1 MGVKQRD
8 TPARAGRRSRMEG
21 PLRPGSEPSGG
32 RSDGRPDGLSGGLA
46 EAPLSA
52 PLPPPPRRSRNP
64 GCWACLLLAGLST
77 WLRLSPANWDEPLAL
92 RLARTLA
99 DHPVRTGLA
108 LALAWYGLTGRPGG
122 CRAGRPPFQGL

>member
-8 TPARAGRRSRMEG
+8 TRARAGRRSRMEG
-21 PLRPGSEPSGG
+21 PLQPGSEPSGG
-32 RSDGRPDGLSGGLA
+32 QPDGLPGGLPGGIA
-46 EAPLSA
+46 EGPQGAR
-52 PLPPPPRRSRNP
+52 PPPPRSRNP

-122 CRAGRPPFQGL
+122 CRTGRPPFQGL